1 MAAMKRHL
9 PLLGFALLGGCFC
22 WEPDYKN
29 YGARPHEWS
38 LAGPDFERKVF
49 GPMPLE
55 EVKGFV
61 RDYESGG
68 WEVVGIEPASL
79 PEDVMIH
86 GTELDVPT
94 PTRRGWTYDLAKTMD
109 DRVEAP
115 KKAAVPPY
123 LTDGVKPHRQK
134 YLVILRRWL

>member
-1 MAAMKRHL
+1 
-9 PLLGFALLGGCFC
+9 
-22 WEPDYKN
+22 
-29 YGARPHEWS
+29 
-38 LAGPDFERKVF
+38 
-49 GPMPLE
+49 MPLE